1 MIERLRAKASETAI
15 PVVVGDMTTTWAPHA
30 PNA

>member
-1 MIERLRAKASETAI
+1 MIGRRRAKASETAI
-15 PVVVGDMTTTWAPHA
+15 PVVVGDKTTTRAPHA